1 VNYSPTLLKI
11 LGTEMAYR
19 IVNVKH
25 PEQRLFQAIIVQAFE
40 DCIIKTNNKR
50 DVYNKEDSY
59 NWFKNANDNF
69 ETVCWYADMDPVFV
83 KDRFL
88 KLKREKVIY
97 FTKDELIWIEYRDKY
112 KRYRAAKS
120 KEARKII
127 KTQIDRLTLPGAIR
141 NKKPGRESN

>member
-1 VNYSPTLLKI
+1 MNYSPTLLKI
-11 LGTEMAYR
+11 LGTDMAHK
-19 IVNVKH
+19 IINVKY

-40 DCIIKTNNKR
+40 DCIVKTNNKR

-59 NWFKNANDNF
+59 KWFNAADDDF
-69 ETVCWYADMDPVFV
+69 ERVCWYADMDPSFV

-88 KLKREKVIY
+88 KLKREKIIY

-127 KTQIDRLTLPGAIR
+127 KIQIDRLSLPGGI
-141 NKKPGRESN
+141 NKKPSRESN

>member
-11 LGTEMAYR
+11 LGTDMAHK
-19 IVNVKH
+19 IINVKY

-40 DCIIKTNNKR
+40 DCIVKTNNKR

-59 NWFKNANDNF
+59 KWFNAADDDF
-69 ETVCWYADMDPVFV
+69 ERVCWYADMDPIFV

-88 KLKREKVIY
+88 KLKREKIIY

-127 KTQIDRLTLPGAIR
+127 KIQIDRLTLPGGI
-141 NKKPGRESN
+141 NKKPSRESN

>member
-11 LGTEMAYR
+11 LGTDMAHK
-19 IVNVKH
+19 IINVKY

-40 DCIIKTNNKR
+40 DCIVKTNNKR

-59 NWFKNANDNF
+59 KWFNAADDDF
-69 ETVCWYADMDPVFV
+69 ERVCWYADMDPSFV

-88 KLKREKVIY
+88 KLRREKIIY
-97 FTKDELIWIEYRDKY
+97 FTKDELTWIEYRDKY

-127 KTQIDRLTLPGAIR
+127 KIQIDRLSLPGGI
-141 NKKPGRESN
+141 NKKPSRESN